1 MSVRYPL
8 SEVLL
13 RVARA
18 ERLDS
23 TDLIVLVSPD
33 RKARADRAARN
44 ANQVM
49 THENGTV
56 ISATVVVTDQ
66 LRDQSVAL
74 VIDVRRPL
82 DPPITAYVA

>member
-49 THENGTV
+49 AQENGTV

-74 VIDVRRPL
+74 MIDIRRPF
-82 DPPITAYVA
+82 DSPVAAYI